1 MNKGLIALLAA
12 CTLLFGCASQRV
24 TPEQQAL
31 NELKW
36 DYAENAI
43 VLNFSAS
50 KDLNQ
55 YAGQSHN
62 LLVVITQFDQANAIA
77 PYIAGPQQLSNLL
90 LMESAPAGL
99 ISLTRVFLQP
109 GETKTLRLARL
120 EGTKMVGV
128 AAGYAHLDP
137 ARSFKLYQI
146 GVDMTSSG
154 LLKKTWKATL
164 RPIAIDLLM
173 AADTVLRSQQ
183 SRLDPVPVVQP
194 KEGEVP
200 LPGTNLTLD
209 HAQ

>member
-1 MNKGLIALLAA
+1 
-12 CTLLFGCASQRV
+12 
-24 TPEQQAL
+24 
-31 NELKW
+31 
-36 DYAENAI
+36 
-43 VLNFSAS
+43 
-50 KDLNQ
+50 
-55 YAGQSHN
+55 
-62 LLVVITQFDQANAIA
+62 
-77 PYIAGPQQLSNLL
+77 
-90 LMESAPAGL
+90 MESAPAGL

-154 LLKKTWKATL
+154 LLKKTWKAAP

-183 SRLDPVPVVQP
+183 SRLAPVPVVQP

>member
-90 LMESAPAGL
+90 VNGECAGR
-99 ISLTRVFLQP
+99 TDQPDTGVFA
-109 GETKTLRLARL
+109 AR
-120 EGTKMVGV
+120 G
-128 AAGYAHLDP
+128 DP
-137 ARSFKLYQI
+137 KPCAWH
-146 GVDMTSSG
+146 V
-154 LLKKTWKATL
+154 
-164 RPIAIDLLM
+164 
-173 AADTVLRSQQ
+173 
-183 SRLDPVPVVQP
+183 
-194 KEGEVP
+194 
-200 LPGTNLTLD
+200 
-209 HAQ
+209 

>member
-62 LLVVITQFDQANAIA
+62 LLVVIT
-77 PYIAGPQQLSNLL
+77 NLIKP
-90 LMESAPAGL
+90 M
-99 ISLTRVFLQP
+99 R
-109 GETKTLRLARL
+109 LRLTSL
-120 EGTKMVGV
+120 
-128 AAGYAHLDP
+128 
-137 ARSFKLYQI
+137 ARS
-146 GVDMTSSG
+146 SSV
-154 LLKKTWKATL
+154 
-164 RPIAIDLLM
+164 ICC
-173 AADTVLRSQQ
+173 
-183 SRLDPVPVVQP
+183 
-194 KEGEVP
+194 
-200 LPGTNLTLD
+200 
-209 HAQ
+209 

>member
-55 YAGQSHN
+55 YAGQSHS

-90 LMESAPAGL
+90 LMESALNP
-99 ISLTRVFLQP
+99 
-109 GETKTLRLARL
+109 
-120 EGTKMVGV
+120 
-128 AAGYAHLDP
+128 D
-137 ARSFKLYQI
+137 
-146 GVDMTSSG
+146 
-154 LLKKTWKATL
+154 
-164 RPIAIDLLM
+164 
-173 AADTVLRSQQ
+173 
-183 SRLDPVPVVQP
+183 
-194 KEGEVP
+194 
-200 LPGTNLTLD
+200 
-209 HAQ
+209 

>member
-62 LLVVITQFDQANAIA
+62 LLVVVTQFDQANAIA

-128 AAGYAHLDP
+128 AAG
-137 ARSFKLYQI
+137 SFKLYQI

-154 LLKKTWKATL
+154 LLKKTWKAAP

>member
-109 GETKTLRLARL
+109 GETKTLRLARFRRHQNGGRGCRL
-120 EGTKMVGV
+120 C
-128 AAGYAHLDP
+128 ALDP

-154 LLKKTWKATL
+154 LLKKTWKAAP